1 MSMRKRVWLFI
12 TIILW
17 GQAGKIGAETIKLV
31 RTDVIIDFKEE
42 GFYKSIPFI
51 ALEGDLF
58 FITDNF
64 THRVLEYRLRGNTLE
79 FLRAIGRPGQGP
91 GDLMRPTDISISAD
105 ILAVKDESGISF
117 FGLDGGFKNKFPVLS
132 RAATMMFAGE
142 EIYTATYDV
151 AKLDLIQVYS
161 RKGEWLRS
169 LQNKRSLYPI
179 RYDIHK
185 GLSPDGVERIVLDGL
200 LRREAQ
206 SIYFLSKRFGNV
218 LRFSPNG
225 QATGDWELSRILGK
239 SEKAK
244 AEENRRMFL
253 DEGFD
258 LERNERFI
266 PNYYLFEDAQLVDTR
281 LYLLL
286 QNYDLVV
293 KNVKPAIEFVEIDL
307 DAWAVVATYRADV
320 QAKWESALRFIFIG
334 DKRNPVFLA
343 AVRIPGEDEKLCIF
357 RPEANIK

>member
-1 MSMRKRVWLFI
+1 MRKTVWLFI

-17 GQAGKIGAETIKLV
+17 GQAGQIGAETIKLV

-91 GDLMRPTDISISAD
+91 GDLIRPTDISISAD

-117 FGLDGGFKNKFPVLS
+117 FGLDGGFKNKFPLLS
-132 RAATMMFAGE
+132 RAQTMIFTE
-142 EIYTATYDV
+142 KEIYTTTYDA
-151 AKLDLIQVYS
+151 AKPDLIQVYS
-161 RKGEWLRS
+161 QGGEWLRS
-169 LQNKRSLYPI
+169 FQNKRSLYPI

-185 GLSPDGVERIVLDGL
+185 GLSPDGVEQIVFDGL
-200 LRREAQ
+200 LRRDGQ
-206 SIYFLSKRFGNV
+206 SVYFLNKRFGNV

-225 QATGDWELSRILGK
+225 KETGNWEFSRILGK
-239 SEKAK
+239 NEKAK

-258 LERNERFI
+258 LMKNERMI

-286 QNYDLVV
+286 QNYDLVA
-293 KNVKPAIEFVEIDL
+293 KNVKPVIEFVEIDL
-307 DAWAVVATYRADV
+307 DAWAVVGTYRANV
-320 QAKWESALRFIFIG
+320 QAKWESSLRF
-334 DKRNPVFLA
+334 VFLGNKSSPIFLTT
-343 AVRIPGEDEKLCIF
+343 VRAPGEDDKLCIF
-357 RPEANIK
+357 RPEANVK

>member
-1 MSMRKRVWLFI
+1 MRKRVCLFV

-17 GQAGKIGAETIKLV
+17 GQAGQIGAETIKLV
-31 RTDVIIDFKEE
+31 RTDVVIDFKEE

-51 ALEGDLF
+51 ALQEDLF

-64 THRVLEYRLRGNTLE
+64 THRVLEYRFRRNRLE

-91 GDLMRPTDISISAD
+91 GDLMLPTDISISAD

-117 FGLDGGFKNKFPVLS
+117 FGLDGGFKNKFPLLS
-132 RAATMMFAGE
+132 RAGTMMFAGE

-151 AKLDLIQVYS
+151 AKPDLIHVYS

-169 LQNKRSLYPI
+169 FQNKRSLYPI

-185 GLSPDGVERIVLDGL
+185 GLSPDGVEQIVFDGL
-200 LRREAQ
+200 LRRDGQ
-206 SIYFLSKRFGNV
+206 SVYFLSKRFGNV

-225 QATGDWELSRILGK
+225 KETGNWELSRILGK

-258 LERNERFI
+258 LMKNERMI

-286 QNYDLVV
+286 QNYDLVA
-293 KNVKPAIEFVEIDL
+293 KNVKPVIEFVEIDL
-307 DAWAVVATYRADV
+307 DALAVVGTFRADA
-320 QAKWESALRFIFIG
+320 QAKWESALRFVFIG
-334 DKRNPVFLA
+334 DKSNPIFLTT
-343 AVRIPGEDEKLCIF
+343 VHDPGEDDKLCIF
-357 RPEANIK
+357 RTEANIK